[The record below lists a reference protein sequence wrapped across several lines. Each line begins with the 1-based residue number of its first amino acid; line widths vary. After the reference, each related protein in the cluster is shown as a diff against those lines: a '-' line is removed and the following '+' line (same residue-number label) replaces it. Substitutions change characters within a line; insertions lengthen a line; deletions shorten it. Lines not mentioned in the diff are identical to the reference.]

1 MRRYCRSVTTQLRR
15 ITFRCQNP
23 AALARFWGGVLLR
36 PVIDG
41 SQGLH
46 IRLVEGNQPQDLY
59 FQPAP
64 PGAAPGNALA
74 LGVGAVCGSLA
85 EEVGR
90 IEALGART
98 LSEHEDAAGSGW
110 VSMAD
115 PEGNELVVEQSEED
129 LLDLELGVGRQARGR
144 PTT

>member
-1 MRRYCRSVTTQLRR
+1 MSGPGC
-15 ITFRCQNP
+15 
-23 AALARFWGGVLLR
+23 ARPVWGGVLLR
-36 PVIDG
+36 PVIDS

-64 PGAAPGNALA
+64 PGAAPGKALA

-98 LSEHEDAAGSGW
+98 LSEHEDAAGSGR
-110 VSMAD
+110 VTMAD
-115 PEGNELVVEQSEED
+115 P
-129 LLDLELGVGRQARGR
+129 
-144 PTT
+144 